1 MTFAD
6 FAKEHRLTPSER
18 ETLERAL
25 NRLRNNGVGSN
36 GRRITFGDL
45 TDFHHREATR
55 YEQLGVFY
63 ARDHHDASHNL
74 IIEFL
79 IDKDDRRFFRNRNR

>member
-1 MTFAD
+1 MTFSD
-6 FAKEHRLTPSER
+6 FAKEQRLTPSER
-18 ETLERAL
+18 ETLEKAL
-25 NRLRNNGVGSN
+25 ARMRNNGVGSN

-45 TDFHHREATR
+45 TAFHNREAKR
-55 YEQLGVFY
+55 YEELGVLY

>member
-1 MTFAD
+1 MTFTD

-18 ETLERAL
+18 ETLEKAL

-45 TDFHHREATR
+45 TKFHNREARR
-55 YEQLGVFY
+55 YDELGVNY

-74 IIEFL
+74 IIELL
-79 IDKDDRRFFRNRNR
+79 IDKEERRFFRNPRR